1 MSRRLGAVQLI
12 RMLITE
18 TCNLVTLLWF
28 VTVMMLLSK
37 ISYRDKWKKISSGS
51 KSRVQAKYY

>member
-1 MSRRLGAVQLI
+1 MSRILGAGQLI

-18 TCNLVTLLWF
+18 TCNLMTLLWF

-37 ISYRDKWKKISSGS
+37 ISY
-51 KSRVQAKYY
+51 

>member
-1 MSRRLGAVQLI
+1 MSKILGAVQLI

-18 TCNLVTLLWF
+18 TCNLMTLLWF

-37 ISYRDKWKKISSGS
+37 ISY
-51 KSRVQAKYY
+51 

>member
-1 MSRRLGAVQLI
+1 MFRILGAVQLI

-18 TCNLVTLLWF
+18 TCNLMTLLWF

-37 ISYRDKWKKISSGS
+37 ISY
-51 KSRVQAKYY
+51 

>member
-1 MSRRLGAVQLI
+1 MSRILGAVQLI

-37 ISYRDKWKKISSGS
+37 ISY
-51 KSRVQAKYY
+51 

>member
-1 MSRRLGAVQLI
+1 MSRILGAVQLI

-18 TCNLVTLLWF
+18 TCNLMTLLWF

-37 ISYRDKWKKISSGS
+37 ISY
-51 KSRVQAKYY
+51 